1 MKTRTTSHLAALL
14 LALGFSAP
22 GLSAVVWDEANNG
35 DLSNDGLNPTT
46 VGVSLGSNIVNGSTG
61 NPGTGVDRDYFRFTI
76 PVGAALTSITIQP
89 NTTVSGSSSFIGLQA
104 GPQLTVTPSGVG
116 VENLIGFSHYGN
128 ADVGVNLLP
137 LLAASFISGLPSG
150 TYSLWLQE
158 TGGPVDYGIDFGVT
172 AVPLPAAAWL
182 LMPGLLGL
190 WARARRR

>member
-190 WARARRR
+190 WTRARRR

>member
-1 MKTRTTSHLAALL
+1 MKTRTTPQLAALL
-14 LALGFSAP
+14 LALGFAAP

-35 DLSNDGLNPTT
+35 DLSNDGLTPTT
-46 VGVSLGSNIVNGSTG
+46 LGVSLGSNIVNGSTG

-190 WARARRR
+190 WTRARRR

>member
-1 MKTRTTSHLAALL
+1 MKTRTTSRLAALL
-14 LALGFSAP
+14 LALGFGAP
-22 GLSAVVWDEANNG
+22 GLAAVVWDEANNG

-46 VGVSLGSNIVNGSTG
+46 VGASLGSNIVNGSTG

-104 GPQLTVTPSGVG
+104 GPQLTVTPAGVG

>member
-22 GLSAVVWDEANNG
+22 GLAAVVWNEANNG

-46 VGVSLGSNIVNGSTG
+46 IGVSLGSNIVNGSTG
-61 NPGTGVDRDYFRFTI
+61 SPGTGVDRDYFRFTI

>member
-1 MKTRTTSHLAALL
+1 MKTRTISHLAALL